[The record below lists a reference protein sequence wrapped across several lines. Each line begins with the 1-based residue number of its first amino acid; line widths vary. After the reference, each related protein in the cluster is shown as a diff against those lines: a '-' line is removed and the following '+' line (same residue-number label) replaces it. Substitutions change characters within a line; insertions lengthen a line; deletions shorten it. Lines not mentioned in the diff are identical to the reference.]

1 MKIYKVVVGELQTNC
16 YIVATDKGNAFVIDP
31 GDDVEEIRDVL
42 KEHKLKAAFIVNTHG
57 HIDHIR
63 ANADLKLPLYIHE
76 KEKDMVA
83 DPRKNVM
90 TVFFG
95 TFSAVKPERLLK
107 DGDRVALDELSF
119 EVIHTPGHTNGGI
132 CLLGG
137 GVLFSGDTLFYGGVG
152 RTDFPGASHAELLKS
167 LKKLSQLKEDIRV
180 YPGHGPDTTIGRE
193 ARAGTL
199 NEQ

>member
-1 MKIYKVVVGELQTNC
+1 MRIYKVVVGELQTNC
-16 YIVATDKGNAFVIDP
+16 YIVASSKDNAFIIDP
-31 GDDVEEIRDVL
+31 GDDAEEIRDVL
-42 KEHKLKAAFIVNTHG
+42 KEHKLKATFIVNTHG
-57 HIDHIR
+57 HIDHVK

-83 DPRKNVM
+83 DPKKNPM
-90 TVFFG
+90 AFFFG
-95 TFSAVKPERLLK
+95 TFTAVKPERLLK

-119 EVIHTPGHTNGGI
+119 EVIYTPGHTNGGI
-132 CLLGG
+132 CLLGE

-167 LKKLSQLKEDIRV
+167 LKKLSQLKENIRV

-193 ARAGTL
+193 AKVGTL
-199 NEQ
+199 NG